1 MPEITLQQLLMSGAH
16 FGHLTRRWNP
26 KMKPYIF
33 MQRSGIYIID
43 LNKTLNM
50 LLDTCKVISDIVAG
64 GEKILF
70 LGTKKQAKDI
80 IKVESERCNSPFV
93 TERWLGGMLT
103 NFVTIKKSIKHL
115 KNLDKMATDGTYDS
129 ISKKEILMIERQKE
143 KLEKSLGG
151 IKDMP
156 RLPGGLFVVD
166 TKKEAI
172 AVAEANK
179 LGIPVFGIIDTNC
192 DPDPIDYPIPANDDA
207 FKSISLIVHTV
218 AEAVIEGKARASQ
231 GQDLESKKS
240 SDEAEEI
247 SAAESKPKP
256 KARHRV
262 ESRPKSDSKPK
273 SETKPKAEAK
283 PKSEAKPK
291 AETKSKPAE
300 DKKPKAEKADKE

>member
-50 LLDTCKVISDIVAG
+50 LLEACKAMTDVVRNGDKV
-64 GEKILF
+64 LF

-80 IKVESERCNSPFV
+80 VKVEAERCGMPYV

-103 NFVTIKKSIKHL
+103 NFATIRKSIKHL
-115 KNLDKMATDGTYDS
+115 KNLEKMATDGTYDN
-129 ISKKEILMIERQKE
+129 INKKEILQIEREKE
-143 KLEKSLGG
+143 KLEKTLGG
-151 IKDMP
+151 IKEMQK
-156 RLPGGLFVVD
+156 LPGALFVVD

-172 AVAEANK
+172 AVAEARK
-179 LGIPVFGIIDTNC
+179 LGIPVFGVVDTNC

-218 AEAVIEGKARASQ
+218 ADAVLEGRTK
-231 GQDLESKKS
+231 
-240 SDEAEEI
+240 EAEMVEE
-247 SAAESKPKP
+247 AAKIESETTVPE
-256 KARHRV
+256 V
-262 ESRPKSDSKPK
+262 ESE
-273 SETKPKAEAK
+273 SEKN
-283 PKSEAKPK
+283 S
-291 AETKSKPAE
+291 
-300 DKKPKAEKADKE
+300 